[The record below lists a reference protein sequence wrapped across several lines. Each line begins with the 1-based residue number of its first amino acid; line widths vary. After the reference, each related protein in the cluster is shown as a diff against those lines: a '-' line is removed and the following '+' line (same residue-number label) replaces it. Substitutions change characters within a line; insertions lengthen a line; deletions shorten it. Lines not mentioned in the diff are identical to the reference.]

1 MIHKKYVGVLWT
13 LRAFTVDVT
22 RTQYFSLHFLSIFY
36 ISVLEIR
43 ILLHFTLKLVFVL
56 SEDTENLDNIR
67 AFRTGPKPLIG

>member
-1 MIHKKYVGVLWT
+1 MIHKKYLGVLWT

-22 RTQYFSLHFLSIFY
+22 RTQYFRLHFLSSFH

-43 ILLHFTLKLVFVL
+43 ILLHFTLKLVLFL

-67 AFRTGPKPLIG
+67 TFRTDPKPLIG